1 MNEPSAPVTSR
12 QTTVHTS
19 LEATVRKH
27 AQTPWRRPVAPH
39 SRAAFE
45 ALAPGVEAWP
55 GPLVL
60 DTGCGTGLSTAVLA
74 RRHPDCL
81 VLGIDKSVA
90 RLERHAGVLPGN
102 ARLVRMDLEDFW
114 LLAAPA
120 GWRFQRQ
127 CFFYPNPWPKPA
139 QRLRRWPFH
148 PVLPMALACGGTWE
162 VRTNWEIY
170 AREFAL
176 AFSVLTG
183 RLPTV
188 TAWEPAEP
196 ETLFERKY
204 QASGHTL
211 WRWEEPSEPATGPE
225 R

>member
-1 MNEPSAPVTSR
+1 VNGASAPVTSR
-12 QTTVHTS
+12 QTSVHSS
-19 LEATVRKH
+19 LEANVRKH
-27 AQTPWRRPVAPH
+27 AQTAWLKPVAGH
-39 SRAAFE
+39 SKAAFE
-45 ALAPGVEAWP
+45 ALANEVEAWP

-74 RRHPDCL
+74 LRHPDCL

-90 RLERHAGVLPGN
+90 RLDRHAGLLPGN
-102 ARLVRMDLEDFW
+102 ARLVRMDLEDLW
-114 LLAAPA
+114 LQAAPA

-148 PVLPMALACGGTWE
+148 PVLPVALACGGVWE
-162 VRTNWEIY
+162 VRTNWEVY

-183 RLPTV
+183 RTPTV
-188 TAWEPAEP
+188 EPWRPEEP

-204 QASGHTL
+204 LASGHAL
-211 WRWEEPSEPATGPE
+211 WRWEEPSGPAAGPG